1 VALDSE
7 TKRRSVLA
15 TGLAFLVIA
24 PFADGVISNVDREHV
39 TALYAGIA
47 PVSSV
52 STTDLHIF
60 SAVIVE
66 PNHVA
71 DSGSNVL
78 FKNQIE
84 AQGGAYFGGSANYT
98 AFSATGS
105 ITQAG
110 TATASLGVTSAGT
123 AVLFG
128 AADGNIRLGNAST
141 LADLTTGDYNIAIG
155 DNALQYNETGEY
167 NIAIGR
173 YAMAGANATPF
184 DVDNNIAVGSY
195 SLFNIEHGSD
205 KNTCLGFGSGYG
217 ITTGSNNI
225 LLGWNA
231 GYRQTTNNN
240 LLILDN
246 QVRASIA
253 EEGTNSIIYGV
264 MAATPASQILNLN
277 AVVNISQDLTV
288 DGGTSLGDNAADT
301 HNLFGVSTLGDGGTT
316 NYLGVNATGGLTFY
330 GSSKITGLKLNIV
343 AKTAAYTATATDD
356 IITCGAGNETFTV
369 DLPVPVTGKIFFI
382 KNVGTGIIT
391 VDADTTGST
400 TIDGETTQT
409 VNQYECLQV
418 ICDASVYWIV

>member
-1 VALDSE
+1 VALDTE

-84 AQGGAYFGGSANYT
+84 AQGGAYFGGIANYT
-98 AFSATGS
+98 AFSNAG
-105 ITQAG
+105 IQAFSG
-110 TATASLGVTSAGT
+110 TA
-123 AVLFG
+123 
-128 AADGNIRLGNAST
+128 
-141 LADLTTGDYNIAIG
+141 
-155 DNALQYNETGEY
+155 
-167 NIAIGR
+167 
-173 YAMAGANATPF
+173 
-184 DVDNNIAVGSY
+184 
-195 SLFNIEHGSD
+195 
-205 KNTCLGFGSGYG
+205 
-217 ITTGSNNI
+217 
-225 LLGWNA
+225 
-231 GYRQTTNNN
+231 
-240 LLILDN
+240 
-246 QVRASIA
+246 
-253 EEGTNSIIYGV
+253 
-264 MAATPASQILNLN
+264 
-277 AVVNISQDLTV
+277 
-288 DGGTSLGDNAADT
+288 
-301 HNLFGVSTLGDGGTT
+301 
-316 NYLGVNATGGLTFY
+316 
-330 GSSKITGLKLNIV
+330 KITGLKLNIV

-400 TIDGETTQT
+400 TIDGEITQT
-409 VNQYECLQV
+409 VNQDECLQV
-418 ICDASVYWIV
+418 ICDASVYWVV